1 MCIYIYIKHFR
12 ENLFKK
18 FILSWDF
25 IKLLKSSYIP
35 KLFFKF
41 FHSNLNSEYRK
52 NARKTF
58 YLLKISTRVFISKNH
73 PLNFLP
79 TYLSTSIYTQVYLAL
94 VIINGTWKEDI
105 SRRERRRVVLF
116 FIFSPSSPFSFFFY
130 LSNRSPRFQRP
141 GQRTTIRTR
150 TVNLR
155 EGEREGSRES
165 SLKSNSRAV
174 SARWTIEQGSQRVP

>member
-1 MCIYIYIKHFR
+1 MRFY
-12 ENLFKK
+12 
-18 FILSWDF
+18 
-25 IKLLKSSYIP
+25 KLLKSSYIP

-116 FIFSPSSPFSFFFY
+116 FIFSPSSPFSFFFIFQIVV
-130 LSNRSPRFQRP
+130 LVSNAL
-141 GQRTTIRTR
+141 
-150 TVNLR
+150 VK
-155 EGEREGSRES
+155 ERRYA
-165 SLKSNSRAV
+165 RA
-174 SARWTIEQGSQRVP
+174 R